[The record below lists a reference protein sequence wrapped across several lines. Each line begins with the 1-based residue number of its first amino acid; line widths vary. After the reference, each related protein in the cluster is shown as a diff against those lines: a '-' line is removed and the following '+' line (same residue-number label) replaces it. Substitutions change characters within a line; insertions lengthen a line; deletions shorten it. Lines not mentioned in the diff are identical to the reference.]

1 MMNIEAINKILTF
14 RPREALDGLEALIN
28 DILEK
33 CKWNIRG
40 VRGTIKV
47 DGG

>member
-1 MMNIEAINKILTF
+1 MKYANFPHKKLPAYWPSAFHN
-14 RPREALDGLEALIN
+14 
-28 DILEK
+28 ILEK